1 MYKSL
6 NHNVILTMEVHYA
19 GWGEQI
25 RLINQNIRALVIH
38 NLGAISNDQ
47 VAKAELSKN
56 KHLNSLT
63 VR

>member
-1 MYKSL
+1 
-6 NHNVILTMEVHYA
+6 MEVHYA
-19 GWGEQI
+19 GWGEKI

-47 VAKAELSKN
+47 VAKAELSKK